1 MRGLIATVF
10 RKELKDHL
18 RDRRSVLTSLL
29 TGMAGP
35 LITLAMFSLV
45 ASWSRQDK
53 VLEVPVIGREHAPSL
68 MAFLARNG
76 ATLQEAPADH
86 ESLIRAG
93 KLDLVLV
100 VPQDYGKSFSSGHTA
115 DVSLVVDSSRQ
126 SARATVQRARRLLE
140 GYSQMVATQRL
151 IARGVAPELAR
162 PVLVEDLDL
171 STPERAA
178 AMMLNMVPLFLMM
191 MAFTGG
197 LQVASDTMAGERE
210 RGSLEPLL
218 LNPASHGAI
227 VVGKWLT
234 TVSFAAASM
243 LVTLGVFV
251 LVVRQLPLEDV
262 GVKARFDGAA
272 ILGMVV
278 AILPLAFGA
287 SALQMWVSTYARS
300 FKEAQTSLSLLA
312 MAPTLPGLLLSMS
325 PMQAKAWMFAVPA
338 LGQGLLAGEVMR
350 GESLGPVPFLIAIVS
365 NIALALVALAAT
377 TRLLSQERIVFGRS

>member
-29 TGMAGP
+29 TGMTGP
-35 LITLAMFSLV
+35 LVTLALFSLI
-45 ASWSRQDK
+45 AAWTRQDK
-53 VLEVPVIGREHAPSL
+53 ILEVPVIGREHAPSL

-76 ATLQEAPADH
+76 AELKEAPADH

-100 VPQDYGKSFSSGHTA
+100 VPEDYGKSFSAGHTA
-115 DVSLVVDSSRQ
+115 DVSLVADSSRQ

-140 GYSQMVATQRL
+140 LYSSQVATQRL

-178 AMMLNMVPLFLMM
+178 ALMLNMVPLFLMI

-218 LNPASHGAI
+218 LNPASRGDI
-227 VVGKWLT
+227 VLGKWLA
-234 TVSFAAASM
+234 TVSFAMVST
-243 LVTLGVFV
+243 LVTLGVFA

-262 GVKARFDGAA
+262 GVKARFDGLAVLSMA
-272 ILGMVV
+272 V

-300 FKEAQTSLSLLA
+300 FKEAQTYLSLLV
-312 MAPTLPGLLLSMS
+312 MLPTLPGAFMS
-325 PMQAKAWMFAVPA
+325 LTPIQVKAWMFAVPA

-350 GESLGPVPFLIAIVS
+350 GESLGPVPFLVAIVS
-365 NIALALVALAAT
+365 NIVLALVALAAT
-377 TRLLSQERIVFGRS
+377 QRLLSQERIIFGRS